1 MTGAVRRR
9 RTAIQYSEGLT
20 FMDDPRG
27 WQMTINI
34 TPVEARSGELQR
46 ILVPILLSGLML
58 VTLGIISPL
67 ILKG

>member
-1 MTGAVRRR
+1 
-9 RTAIQYSEGLT
+9 
-20 FMDDPRG
+20 MDDPRG

-34 TPVEARSGELQR
+34 TPVGARSGELQR